1 MYISKWFTC
10 EEIDERLKQGY
21 YDDFVSAGFVGTLQ
35 EFLAFVLSIQDKP
48 GNSEVRAALDALE
61 EKLKGLIDGV
71 QDNLDTTETELN
83 DRIDQEV
90 QTLEEKLEAQKVT
103 KVSQLENDANY
114 QTEEQV
120 KAYIS
125 ALVNGA
131 DESLDTLLELA
142 EALGN
147 DPNFA
152 ATVTEKLGNLKNA
165 IDEEA
170 QRAQDKE
177 AELKTALET
186 ETAKREE
193 GDANVLKLAE
203 QHIDR
208 IDQALQQAFNN
219 LDQKVQTLNA
229 QYQAILQS
237 FHDLSVEVN
246 TKIEEAK
253 QEAKDDNAALKAEL
267 EKILQDSNSGLDEK
281 IEAEITRATEAERL
295 LDSRIDALTKTH
307 TDDVASLN
315 TNISDNQKAIQ
326 KEVNDR
332 TLADNALD
340 TKISKEQSDRT
351 TADADLQA
359 KISQESL
366 NRLQGDNAL
375 DTKIT
380 KEISDRQ
387 TADTSLQSQINEE
400 KTSRESGDIQ
410 LSKDLE
416 QMLFLHNNDVK
427 DLTDAVAAEVTRAK
441 SVEETKVDKVEGKDL
456 SSNDFTDALKA
467 KLENIQEQ
475 ANYITKVSE
484 LINDSGYQTLDEV
497 KTEIQKIIGSAPD
510 VLDTLQEIAEALDND
525 PNFAGTMMNRMAALG
540 TQLNEEVENRTKADD
555 TLRLELLAK
564 IAEVTNN
571 MGNSYDILEERLNTY
586 KTLSDSKDQELQSQ
600 INTLE
605 NLLNSKVEFFISEVT
620 KLSDKYNEKLV
631 EINTKVNEFTVEI
644 MARITAQDALIR
656 ENTAGIQRNLELL
669 QKLTTDFDALRGV
682 VNGNFTELLQAIQDE
697 ANTRKA
703 ADDALSARVDANTE
717 AIDKDRAVLEA
728 LDAFVKDNLSSNN
741 IVGSDTIKVEKS
753 IDEEGIPTTTLSVI
767 VPADEKILVAD
778 TTGIKTVLGIEKTQ
792 DEEKSIYKLTGNDG
806 TPLEG
811 VIPIDVPKNS
821 PFTEQEAQDMFSSIY
836 GEANSN

>member
-1 MYISKWFTC
+1 MYISKWFSC

-35 EFLAFVLSIQDKP
+35 EFLAFVLSIKDKP
-48 GNSEVRAALDALE
+48 GNLEVKAALNALE

-71 QDNLDTTETELN
+71 QDSLDTTETELN

-90 QTLEEKLEAQKVT
+90 QTLEEKLEAQKIT

-177 AELKTALET
+177 TELQEALAT
-186 ETAKREE
+186 ETTKREE

-229 QYQAILQS
+229 QYQSLLQS
-237 FHDLSVEVN
+237 FHDFSVEVN
-246 TKIEEAK
+246 TKVDEAK
-253 QEAKDDNAALKAEL
+253 QEAKDDNAALKSEL
-267 EKILQDSNSGLDEK
+267 EKIIQDSASGLDGK

-295 LDSRIDALTKTH
+295 LDGRIDTLTNTH

-315 TNISDNQKAIQ
+315 TGISHNQQAIQ

-351 TADADLQA
+351 TADTDLQS

-416 QMLFLHNNDVK
+416 QMLLLHNNDIE
-427 DLTDAVAAEVTRAK
+427 DLTNAVDAEVIRAK
-441 SVEETKVDKVEGKDL
+441 AAEETKVDKVEGKAL

-497 KTEIQKIIGSAPD
+497 KAEIQKIIGTAPE

-540 TQLNEEVENRTKADD
+540 TQVNEEIENRVKADEA
-555 TLRLELLAK
+555 LKLELLGE
-564 IAEVTNN
+564 ITETTNN
-571 MGNSYDILEERLNTY
+571 LNNSYALLEERLNTY
-586 KTLSDSKDQELQSQ
+586 KTLSDNKDEDLQNQ
-600 INTLE
+600 INRAE
-605 NLLNSKVEFFISEVT
+605 NLLNEKVEFFLSEVT
-620 KLSDKYNEKLV
+620 KLSDKYSEKLV
-631 EINTKVNEFTVEI
+631 EINTKVNTFTLEVL
-644 MARITAQDALIR
+644 ARINAQDTLIR
-656 ENTAGIQRNLELL
+656 ENTAGIQRNLEIL
-669 QKLTTDFDALRGV
+669 QKLTGEYDSLIDTVKD
-682 VNGNFTELLQAIQDE
+682 NYKELLQSIQNE
-697 ANTRKA
+697 ADTRKTS
-703 ADDALSARVDANTE
+703 DDALAIRIDQNEE
-717 AIDKDRAVLEA
+717 AIERDKVILDA
-728 LDAFVKDNLSSNN
+728 LDAYVKNNLTKLIDSPTISLIPNGFDEN
-741 IVGSDTIKVEKS
+741 GVPTQTAKVKIVDESTS
-753 IDEEGIPTTTLSVI
+753 ILQLVPEGIKSTVTMVHSQESNEDTDIYHLSNHNGSTLGNSI
-767 VPADEKILVAD
+767 IIP
-778 TTGIKTVLGIEKTQ
+778 
-792 DEEKSIYKLTGNDG
+792 KST
-806 TPLEG
+806 
-811 VIPIDVPKNS
+811 
-821 PFTEQEAQDMFSSIY
+821 PFTEQESQEMFNSIY
-836 GEANSN
+836 RVNPE

>member
-1 MYISKWFTC
+1 MYISKWFIC

-35 EFLAFVLSIQDKP
+35 EFLAFVLSIKDKP
-48 GNSEVRAALDALE
+48 GNLEVKAALDALE
-61 EKLKGLIDGV
+61 EKLNGLIDGV
-71 QDNLDTTETELN
+71 QDSLDTTETELN
-83 DRIDQEV
+83 NRIDQEV

-103 KVSQLENDANY
+103 KVSQLENDVNY

-177 AELKTALET
+177 TELQEALAT
-186 ETAKREE
+186 ETTKREE

-229 QYQAILQS
+229 QYQSLLQS
-237 FHDLSVEVN
+237 FHDFSVEVN
-246 TKIEEAK
+246 TKVDEAK

-267 EKILQDSNSGLDEK
+267 EKIIQDSASGLDVK

-295 LDSRIDALTKTH
+295 LDGRIDTLTNTH

-315 TNISDNQKAIQ
+315 TGISHNQQAIQ

-351 TADADLQA
+351 TADADLQS

-416 QMLFLHNNDVK
+416 QMLLLHNNDIE
-427 DLTDAVAAEVTRAK
+427 DLTNAVDAEVTRAK
-441 SVEETKVDKVEGKDL
+441 AAEETKVDKVEGKAL

-497 KTEIQKIIGSAPD
+497 KAEIQKIIGTAPE

-540 TQLNEEVENRTKADD
+540 TQVNEEIENRVKADEA
-555 TLRLELLAK
+555 LKLELLGE
-564 IAEVTNN
+564 ITETTNN
-571 MGNSYDILEERLNTY
+571 LNNSYALLEERLNTY
-586 KTLSDSKDQELQSQ
+586 KTLSDNKDEDLQNQ
-600 INTLE
+600 INRAE
-605 NLLNSKVEFFISEVT
+605 NLLNEKVEFFLSEVT
-620 KLSDKYNEKLV
+620 KLSDKYSEKLV
-631 EINTKVNEFTVEI
+631 EINTKVNTFTLEV
-644 MARITAQDALIR
+644 MARINAQDTLIR
-656 ENTAGIQRNLELL
+656 ENTAGIQRNLEIL
-669 QKLTTDFDALRGV
+669 QKLTGEYDSLIDTVKD
-682 VNGNFTELLQAIQDE
+682 NYKELLQSIQNE
-697 ANTRKA
+697 ADTRKTS
-703 ADDALSARVDANTE
+703 DDALAIRIDQNEE
-717 AIDKDRAVLEA
+717 AIERDKVILDA
-728 LDAFVKDNLSSNN
+728 LDAYVKNNLTKLIDSPTISLIPNGFDEN
-741 IVGSDTIKVEKS
+741 GVPTQTAKVKIVDESTS
-753 IDEEGIPTTTLSVI
+753 ILQLVPEGIKSTVTMVHSQESNEDTDIYHLSNHKGSTLGNSI
-767 VPADEKILVAD
+767 IIP
-778 TTGIKTVLGIEKTQ
+778 
-792 DEEKSIYKLTGNDG
+792 KST
-806 TPLEG
+806 
-811 VIPIDVPKNS
+811 
-821 PFTEQEAQDMFSSIY
+821 PFTEQESQEMFNSIY
-836 GEANSN
+836 RVNPE